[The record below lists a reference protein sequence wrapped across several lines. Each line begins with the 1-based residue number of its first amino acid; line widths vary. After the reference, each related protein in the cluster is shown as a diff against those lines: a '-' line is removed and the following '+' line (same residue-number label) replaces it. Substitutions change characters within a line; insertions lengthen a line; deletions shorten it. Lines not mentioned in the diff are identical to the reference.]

1 MCSQSRWRSGSPRH
15 FFFNN
20 FLLWTIFFNIFIGF
34 VTILLLFYVLVF
46 WREGMWDLSSP
57 TRDQTCTLCLGRPSF
72 NHWTTR
78 EVPSSLCNLRKVP
91 PSHPAECSLLH
102 PGSGASSPHP
112 KLAVRSEL
120 NSEWEGL
127 CKSQSRAV
135 KLWFSQ
141 WSLNQL
147 HQCCL
152 GTC

>member
-15 FFFNN
+15 FFLNN
-20 FLLWTIFFNIFIGF
+20 FLLWTIFFNIFIEF

-127 CKSQSRAV
+127 GKSQSRAV